1 MDIVLIRRIEKARA
15 ALNELD
21 GYLDDIESLFRDA
34 GSDLDGDDALEARVS
49 YVGRISE
56 LLDKL
61 QEKAEGEEV

>member
-21 GYLDDIESLFRDA
+21 GYLDDIESLLRNA
-34 GSDLDGDDALEARVS
+34 GSDLDGDVDEARVS
-49 YVGRISE
+49 YVGRVSE

-61 QEKAEGEEV
+61 QDKAEGEEV

>member
-21 GYLDDIESLFRDA
+21 GYLDDIESMLRNA
-34 GSDLDGDDALEARVS
+34 GSDLDGDVDEARVS
-49 YVGRISE
+49 YVGRVSD

-61 QEKAEGEEV
+61 QDKAEGEEV